1 MNRALERLIVRA
13 VSGDTMPKLTQSQIK
28 AVISAREREARADSK
43 LRTAMLARMQA
54 VRRQGEKALT
64 AHLKKTGFD
73 FGTYDRIRAQQRAE
87 MQRLLKQAEAA
98 TIKRSSSRRK
108 ELVHGVQNWREKVE
122 RFRGATRVSPF
133 VPVFEVVET
142 PFLIW
147 KTSRLDLVDSHI
159 QPWNNRAKVRGLW
172 PGTGNENLRFV
183 FVWANPNDTWV
194 IVNVESYL
202 AANGACD
209 AFAEGGLLSGTI
221 NSVWV
226 QATLNVWEW
235 WHHPPTLLPPQATQT
250 QRVLSVVTHGG
261 GFLSNLGGGTV
272 ESASANG
279 LFDVRRTLVSLPPR
293 GVVVLE
299 VALEF
304 FYDNTGGGMIQAR
317 FASGDFGVMCPA
329 VVMALLS

>member
-1 MNRALERLIVRA
+1 
-13 VSGDTMPKLTQSQIK
+13 MPKLTQSQVK
-28 AVISAREREARADSK
+28 AVISAREKEVRADVK

-54 VRRQGEKALT
+54 VRRQGEKAVT

-73 FGTYDRIRAQQRAE
+73 FGAYQQIRAQQQSE
-87 MQRLLKQAEAA
+87 MQRLLKHVEAA
-98 TIKRSSSRRK
+98 TTRRSSSRRK
-108 ELVHGVQNWREKVE
+108 ELAYGVQNWREKVE

-133 VPVFEVVET
+133 VPVFEVVDT

-172 PGTGNENLRFV
+172 SGTGQENLRFV
-183 FVWANPNDTWV
+183 FVWENPNDTWV

-209 AFAEGGLLSGTI
+209 AFAESGLLWGTI

-226 QATLNVWEW
+226 QATLNIWEW

-250 QRVLSVVTHGG
+250 QKVLSVVTQGG
-261 GFLSNLGGGTV
+261 GLLGGGTV
-272 ESASANG
+272 ESRSANG
-279 LFDVRRTLVSLPPR
+279 LFDLRRTLVSLPPR
-293 GVVVLE
+293 GVAVFE

-304 FYDNTGGGMIQAR
+304 FYDNTGGGKIQAR

-329 VVMALLS
+329 VVMAVLS

>member
-1 MNRALERLIVRA
+1 
-13 VSGDTMPKLTQSQIK
+13 MPKLTKSHIK
-28 AVISAREREARADSK
+28 AVISAREKETRADAK
-43 LRTAMLARMQA
+43 LRAAMLARMQA
-54 VRRQGEKALT
+54 LQRQGEKALS

-73 FGTYDRIRAQQRAE
+73 FRAYEGIRARQQAE
-87 MQRLLKQAEAA
+87 MRRLLKQAEAA

-108 ELVHGVQNWREKVE
+108 ALASGVQNWREKIE

-133 VPVFEVVET
+133 VPAFEVVDT

-147 KTSRLDLVDSHI
+147 PTNRLQLEDSHI

-172 PGTGNENLRFV
+172 RGTGNENLRFV
-183 FVWANPNDTWV
+183 FVWQNVKDTSV

-202 AANGACD
+202 AVNGACD
-209 AFAEGGLLSGTI
+209 AFAEGGLLLGTI

-226 QATLNVWEW
+226 QTTLNVWEW

-250 QRVLSVVTHGG
+250 QKVLSVVTHGG
-261 GFLSNLGGGTV
+261 GFLSNLGGGSV
-272 ESASANG
+272 ESASASG
-279 LFDVRRTLVSLPPR
+279 LFDVRRTSFSLPPN
-293 GVVVLE
+293 GVAVFE

-329 VVMALLS
+329 VVMAVLS